1 MHIFANENPNEIANK
16 LINKSKMQ
24 ITDTTSKEMRD
35 AIRKAYDDY
44 LAVENCIEA
53 LDEANEIFKKATG
66 RPLTGKNE
74 ALIDLLLERGILKG
88 AIISRVKEYFQRYSN
103 LETLERYL
111 NGLSGPSAYICALES
126 LTGENFM

>member
-1 MHIFANENPNEIANK
+1 
-16 LINKSKMQ
+16 MQ
-24 ITDTTSKEMRD
+24 NTDTTSKERRD
-35 AIRKAYDDY
+35 FIHKEYDDY

-53 LDEANEIFKKATG
+53 LDAANEIFKKVAG

-88 AIISRVKEYFQRYSN
+88 AIISRVKEYFERYSN
-103 LETLERYL
+103 LETLENYL
-111 NGLSGPSAYICALES
+111 NGLSGPSAYICALED